1 MQRWVVIMLF
11 LVLALMG
18 MGQETRIVDSLQNV
32 LATQEGEERVKTM
45 LELAWDFYD
54 ISFDEC
60 ISWGETALKEANT
73 LGYKYL
79 EAEAYYTLGIQ
90 YGYHGDLDMAAQHLK
105 KAYSI
110 YILIDDS
117 QYIKENGWDFSSTKY
132 AFVSLWQ
139 LATYELTLGNIDTA
153 YQAYEKALPMAES
166 MNDTSACA
174 YIVSNMGLIEYKR
187 NLSEKALHLYDQAD
201 RMFRSIGDERMSL
214 RMESNMATICYES
227 GQTLEARKLFWRVI
241 PKLEQYEDY
250 YSLVSIC
257 SNMGMIYGN
266 DVIDYDSAMYY
277 FQKALYYTEVPIQSK
292 DYEVLVRNEK
302 SEVMVQIADLLA
314 RRGENKE
321 SIAKYEEALRLAE
334 ESAYLYG
341 QMGACM
347 GLGKV
352 YGEMGQAAKSLHYF
366 RCFMEL
372 EEVTGVKMMRPS
384 VQRALVMDYARLGMF
399 SELESELAD
408 FEENNASLLR
418 EMADVNEQNKTL
430 REESMELYDQ
440 YESQGKELLEERAK
454 AHQYRLAF
462 FGLLALVLS
471 TAVLLS
477 LYKIVRKKQ
486 SKIEKV

>member
-1 MQRWVVIMLF
+1 MQRWVVIVLF

-18 MGQETRIVDSLQNV
+18 MGQETRIVDSLQE
-32 LATQEGEERVKTM
+32 AYSIQEGRDKVLTM
-45 LELAWDFYD
+45 IELTWDFYD
-54 ISFDEC
+54 ISFDDC
-60 ISWGETALKEANT
+60 IEWGEKAINEAHALGFAD
-73 LGYKYL
+73 L
-79 EAEAYYTLGIQ
+79 EAKANYVLGIQ
-90 YGYHGDLDMAAQHLK
+90 YAYHADMDLARQYLKEAYAQFEVL
-105 KAYSI
+105 S
-110 YILIDDS
+110 D
-117 QYIKENGWDFSSTKY
+117 TKN
-132 AFVSLWQ
+132 AFESLWQ

-153 YQAYEKALPMAES
+153 FQAYEKALPMAES

-227 GQTLEARKLFWRVI
+227 GQALEARKLFWRVI

-250 YSLVSIC
+250 YSLVGIC

-266 DVIDYDSAMYY
+266 DVVDYDSAMYY

-314 RRGENKE
+314 RRGENQE

-352 YGEMGQAAKSLHYF
+352 YGEMGQAARSLHYF